1 MVIISPNMDRNE
13 VVVQA
18 EIVEINNAP
27 NNSFFSALIESD
39 MDKTID
45 LEAYFMYKLSTLK
58 KNQ

>member
-1 MVIISPNMDRNE
+1 MDRNE